1 VENGEN
7 VVSISDKWQK
17 PRAVIVDMD
26 GTLVNV
32 SSIRHYV
39 RDIPQ
44 DEDGVQRRKKDFDS
58 FHKASLFCPAI
69 WPTMDKI
76 QWYWESRLDI
86 LVVTARSW
94 DYEKTT
100 RDWLHKYAVPH
111 TKLFMRPIGD
121 FRADVDVKRDILAEI
136 EKTWRVVHAIDD
148 NPHVIALWEEK
159 GIPTTVVPGWED

>member
-1 VENGEN
+1 
-7 VVSISDKWQK
+7 
-17 PRAVIVDMD
+17 MD

-39 RDIPQ
+39 REALLP
-44 DEDGVQRRKKDFDS
+44 DGSYSKKNFDD

-121 FRADVDVKRDILAEI
+121 FRADVDVKRDLLAEI

-148 NPHVIALWEEK
+148 NPNVIALWEEK
-159 GIPTTVVPGWED
+159 GIPTTVIPGWED